1 MSKNLN
7 IEPIN
12 NWIKIEKNPLII
24 SGPCSAETYDQ
35 LFETCK
41 QLKSYGI
48 NLMRAGVW
56 KPRTRPGSFEGNGEE
71 ALKWI
76 SEIKKELD
84 IKFTVEVAN
93 TNHIELSLK
102 YDIDI
107 LWIGARTTVNPF
119 SVQEIADA
127 IKGTH
132 TPIFIKNPIN
142 PDLNPPIHLL
152 PN

>member
-48 NLMRAGVW
+48 LWYR
-56 KPRTRPGSFEGNGEE
+56 
-71 ALKWI
+71 
-76 SEIKKELD
+76 KK
-84 IKFTVEVAN
+84 
-93 TNHIELSLK
+93 
-102 YDIDI
+102 
-107 LWIGARTTVNPF
+107 
-119 SVQEIADA
+119 SV
-127 IKGTH
+127 
-132 TPIFIKNPIN
+132 
-142 PDLNPPIHLL
+142 
-152 PN
+152 

>member
-1 MSKNLN
+1 MFILLRDFSKNIIEMSKNLN

-71 ALKWI
+71 ALQ
-76 SEIKKELD
+76 
-84 IKFTVEVAN
+84 
-93 TNHIELSLK
+93 LK
-102 YDIDI
+102 
-107 LWIGARTTVNPF
+107 
-119 SVQEIADA
+119 
-127 IKGTH
+127 
-132 TPIFIKNPIN
+132 
-142 PDLNPPIHLL
+142 L
-152 PN
+152 PTQII

>member
-1 MSKNLN
+1 LFIPSVDFSKNIIEMSKNLN

-12 NWIKIEKNPLII
+12 NWMKIEKNPLVI

-93 TNHIELSLK
+93 TNHIELLILSLYK
-102 YDIDI
+102 R
-107 LWIGARTTVNPF
+107 LLMQLK
-119 SVQEIADA
+119 VQ
-127 IKGTH
+127 
-132 TPIFIKNPIN
+132 
-142 PDLNPPIHLL
+142 IHQFL
-152 PN
+152 